1 MKKVLFF
8 ISVLLLISFVIFT
21 KFTIGGIILAIYVI
35 LSMVATRRNLTLDE
49 IIDISILYGKKSS
62 LVIILFIFIGS
73 LSATWMACGT
83 IPGLVY
89 YGLKFINP
97 NIFLFFV
104 FVICCIVSSI
114 LGSAFAST
122 GIIGVALMAI
132 AKTSD
137 INLNLVGAAI
147 ISGVYFGD
155 RWSPISVSAN
165 LVSSLT
171 GVGIFTNLRNMVKS
185 TIVPFIL
192 TSILYLGLSRVFT
205 LDITENLLPNMI
217 MANYNLDIR
226 FIFLPLVAIIVLSIL
241 KVNVKISM
249 GISIV
254 MATLIAMFLQNE
266 KLFDVLNYAFN
277 GFYKF
282 NGGELEKIIK
292 GGGVVSMA
300 NATIVIVISCLLVG
314 ILEKMEILSFLK
326 SKIRNIDSRA
336 NLFANMFGIGVISSM
351 IGCNQTVSIIMTE
364 QVMEEVYDSRGL
376 SREDLTVDLEN
387 SAVILNGFIPWNSS
401 CFVPCAILEVAFYI
415 AIPLAFFL
423 SLIPICTF
431 IQYKIADRKSLK

>member
-1 MKKVLFF
+1 
-8 ISVLLLISFVIFT
+8 
-21 KFTIGGIILAIYVI
+21 
-35 LSMVATRRNLTLDE
+35 MVATRRNLTLDE

-165 LVSSLT
+165 LESSLT
-171 GVGIFTNLRNMVKS
+171 GVSIFTNLRNMVKS

-266 KLFDVLNYAFN
+266 KLFDVLEQIF
-277 GFYKF
+277 
-282 NGGELEKIIK
+282 
-292 GGGVVSMA
+292 
-300 NATIVIVISCLLVG
+300 
-314 ILEKMEILSFLK
+314 
-326 SKIRNIDSRA
+326 SKIPIYD
-336 NLFANMFGIGVISSM
+336 L
-351 IGCNQTVSIIMTE
+351 GCNISDEAV
-364 QVMEEVYDSRGL
+364 
-376 SREDLTVDLEN
+376 LTSYNAMKPKE
-387 SAVILNGFIPWNSS
+387 
-401 CFVPCAILEVAFYI
+401 
-415 AIPLAFFL
+415 
-423 SLIPICTF
+423 
-431 IQYKIADRKSLK
+431 

>member
-1 MKKVLFF
+1 MKKILFF
-8 ISVLLLISFVIFT
+8 VSILFLIAFVLMT
-21 KFTIGGIILAIYVI
+21 KFTIGAIILSIYLI
-35 LSMVATRRNLTLDE
+35 LSVISIKRNVTLDE

-62 LVIILFIFIGS
+62 LVIILFIFIGV
-73 LSATWMACGT
+73 LSAMWMASGT

-104 FVICCIVSSI
+104 FVISCIMSTI

-137 INLNLVGAAI
+137 INLNLVGGAI

-171 GVGIFTNLRNMVKS
+171 GINIYTNLKNMVKS
-185 TIVPFIL
+185 TVFPFLL
-192 TSILYLGLSRVFT
+192 TSGIYLVLSRIYT
-205 LDITENLLPNMI
+205 LDITENLLPNI
-217 MANYNLDIR
+217 ILSNYNLDAR
-226 FIFLPLVAIIVLSIL
+226 FIFLPLVAIILLSFL
-241 KVNVKISM
+241 RVNVKISM
-249 GISIV
+249 GISIG
-254 MATLIAMFLQNE
+254 IAGILAVFLQNE
-266 KLFDVLNYAFN
+266 SILNILNYIVF

-292 GGGVVSMA
+292 GGGVLSMA
-300 NATIVIVISCLLVG
+300 NATLVIVISCLLVG

-326 SKIRNIDSRA
+326 SKIRNIDTRA
-336 NLFANMFGIGVISSM
+336 NLFANMFGIGIISGM
-351 IGCNQTVSIIMTE
+351 IGCNQTVSVIMTE
-364 QVMEEVYDSRGL
+364 QVMEEIYDSRNL
-376 SREDLTVDLEN
+376 SREALTVDIEN

-401 CFVPCAILEVAFYI
+401 SFVPCAILEVAFYK

-423 SLIPICTF
+423 SLIPLCTF
-431 IQYKIADRKSLK
+431 LQYKILKKYIK